1 MKAILKNK
9 YVRTT
14 ILIISGI
21 IIGWILFHRSAHTD
35 TKSIE
40 SSTATIW
47 TCSMHPQIH
56 KDKPGQCPICGMNL
70 ILLQQMVSKVNK
82 DAIQLDE
89 GSVELANVQTSIV
102 SKQRPVKDVR
112 LYGKIKPDERLV
124 QTLTAHVPGRIEKLY
139 ISYTGETVRNEQM
152 VALIYSPELITAQQE
167 LLEALKYKDSNPLLV
182 NAAKEKLR
190 QWKLTEN
197 QISEIEIS
205 KKVKENFE
213 VCSTINGTVITKRVN
228 VGDHVTIGQAM
239 FEVVDL
245 SHIWIMFDA
254 YESDLQWIKNGS
266 TIGFTV
272 QSIPGKE
279 YNGTV
284 SFIDPV
290 INPQTRVA
298 QVRVEVLNTDGQL
311 KPEMFATGII
321 KTILGNTNKIVIPK
335 SAVLWT
341 GEQSIVYVKEQS
353 AAQPTYMKRVVKLGT
368 ETGEYFVIESGLFIG
383 EEVVT
388 NGTFAVDAA
397 AQLAGKPSMMNNS
410 K

>member
-1 MKAILKNK
+1 
-9 YVRTT
+9 
-14 ILIISGI
+14 
-21 IIGWILFHRSAHTD
+21 
-35 TKSIE
+35 
-40 SSTATIW
+40 
-47 TCSMHPQIH
+47 MHPQIH

-70 ILLQQMVSKVNK
+70 ILLQQMASKVNK

-89 GSVELANVQTSIV
+89 VSVELANVQTSIV

-139 ISYTGETVRNEQM
+139 ISYTGETVRKEQM

-279 YNGTV
+279 
-284 SFIDPV
+284 
-290 INPQTRVA
+290 
-298 QVRVEVLNTDGQL
+298 
-311 KPEMFATGII
+311 
-321 KTILGNTNKIVIPK
+321 
-335 SAVLWT
+335 
-341 GEQSIVYVKEQS
+341 
-353 AAQPTYMKRVVKLGT
+353 
-368 ETGEYFVIESGLFIG
+368 
-383 EEVVT
+383 
-388 NGTFAVDAA
+388 
-397 AQLAGKPSMMNNS
+397 
-410 K
+410 